1 MLRSRW
7 VLGGAALVAVFLG
20 GSFVLRTRLAHDA
33 PDAAYTRLQVGRL
46 KELAPQ
52 QDALRSLGYVAEAP
66 RAGGPGAPALVQANA
81 KAAATGSVTAPGLA
95 GVFASLKLIRTAS
108 ITVEVEKY
116 DRAAEEVV
124 RVAESLGGYLAEAQV
139 SQGQEDR
146 RAGTLTIRVPSA
158 RFGAALSAL
167 KGLGK
172 VKAENVATQDVT
184 KAYTDLETRL
194 KVKRDTA
201 DRLRELLRT
210 RTAGLPDV
218 LTAERELAR
227 VTEEIEQMEGE
238 RRFYDQQVAFSTIAL
253 SLAEPHAI
261 VAPGVFAPLGRALR
275 DAAQVLVQ
283 SLSGLIFVVVALT
296 PWLLVAYVVWR
307 VIRSVRARRKL
318 ARAEA

>member
-7 VLGGAALVAVFLG
+7 ALAGAAAALVVFLV
-20 GSFVLRTRLAHDA
+20 GSVF
-33 PDAAYTRLQVGRL
+33 
-46 KELAPQ
+46 
-52 QDALRSLGYVAEAP
+52 LRSSGDLMRARMAPAEAP
-66 RAGGPGAPALVQANA
+66 VARHNAELSEANLGVASGVASALLQARP
-81 KAAATGSVTAPGLA
+81 AATGSATSPGLA
-95 GVFASLKLIRTAS
+95 TVFASLKLIRTAS
-108 ITVEVEKY
+108 ITVEVDKY

-124 RVAESLGGYLAEAQV
+124 RVAEGMGGYLAEAHV
-139 SQGQEDR
+139 TQGREDR

-158 RFGAALSAL
+158 RFGAALSSL

-210 RTAGLPDV
+210 RTANLPDV

-253 SLAEPHAI
+253 TVSEPHAL
-261 VAPGVFAPLGRALR
+261 VEPGVFAPLGRALR
-275 DAAQVLVQ
+275 ESVQVLVQ
-283 SLSGLIFVVVALT
+283 SLAGLTYVIVALA
-296 PWLLVAYVVWR
+296 PWLAVGYVVYR
-307 VIRSVRARRKL
+307 AVKAVRARRK
-318 ARAEA
+318 AAPAAEA